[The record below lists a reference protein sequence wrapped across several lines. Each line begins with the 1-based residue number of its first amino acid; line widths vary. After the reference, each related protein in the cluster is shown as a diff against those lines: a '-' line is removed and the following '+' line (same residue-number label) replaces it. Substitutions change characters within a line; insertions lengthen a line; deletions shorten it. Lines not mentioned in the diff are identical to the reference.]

1 MEHDYY
7 LILFVDDV
15 WLLDIFIFND
25 NVQFPEGN
33 IPQYFININRNRKV
47 LKVSIQDSAFSVFF
61 FQVASAPKVTTRLS
75 CGHIAATLAGQNHS
89 PPSAPKTCPGS
100 VAGRHQQCRNIDI
113 FCRKFGCPYFHWGS
127 CQQQKDI

>member
-25 NVQFPEGN
+25 TVQFPEGN
-33 IPQYFININRNRKV
+33 IPQYFININRNPKV

-61 FQVASAPKVTTRLS
+61 FRL
-75 CGHIAATLAGQNHS
+75 LQ
-89 PPSAPKTCPGS
+89 
-100 VAGRHQQCRNIDI
+100 R
-113 FCRKFGCPYFHWGS
+113 
-127 CQQQKDI
+127 QK

>member
-33 IPQYFININRNRKV
+33 IPQYFININRNPKV

-61 FQVASAPKVTTRLS
+61 FSGCFSAKSDCQAVMWPHRR
-75 CGHIAATLAGQNHS
+75 N
-89 PPSAPKTCPGS
+89 P
-100 VAGRHQQCRNIDI
+100 CRS
-113 FCRKFGCPYFHWGS
+113 KS
-127 CQQQKDI
+127 